1 MKKKVARTAR
11 VKRDKTELIIV
22 ILASACTLLV
32 LALGLLY
39 QQKERLS
46 NQNYTLEQQYIQQN
60 NQLQAFQDKL
70 KMIEATVT
78 PTPVQ

>member
-1 MKKKVARTAR
+1 MKKKTAR
-11 VKRDKTELIIV
+11 VSLVRRDKTELIVV

-39 QQKERLS
+39 QQKERLA

-60 NQLQAFQDKL
+60 SQLQQMQL
-70 KMIEATVT
+70 KMKMMQVSTT
-78 PTPVQ
+78 PTP